1 MIDVTE
7 FIDNLSTVLWVF
19 IVPIGLLIGAKAALK
34 ILEERKYLE
43 KPKKEGEYSYK
54 DVPKQVEGDREN
66 VVRVCITIEENGEIK
81 NKTLMPKHISN
92 VVKQNLQFY
101 PKEEFYK
108 AYPRDGSAIYE
119 YLIVDKLKTTHKK
132 TSGVTTDYMV
142 IQNIIDP
149 ITENKKDS

>member
-7 FIDNLSTVLWVF
+7 FTDNLTAVLF
-19 IVPIGLLIGAKAALK
+19 IFVIPIGLFIAAKAALK
-34 ILEERKYLE
+34 ILEERKFLKDSNE
-43 KPKKEGEYSYK
+43 EGEYSYN
-54 DVPKQVEGDREN
+54 DVPKQVDGDREN
-66 VVRVCITIEENGEIK
+66 VVRVCITIESNGQIK
-81 NKTLMPKHISN
+81 NKTLMPKHIAN
-92 VVKQNLQFY
+92 VVKQNSQFY

-119 YLIVDKLKTTHKK
+119 YLIVDKFKEKHKK

-149 ITENKKDS
+149 ILEDVENK